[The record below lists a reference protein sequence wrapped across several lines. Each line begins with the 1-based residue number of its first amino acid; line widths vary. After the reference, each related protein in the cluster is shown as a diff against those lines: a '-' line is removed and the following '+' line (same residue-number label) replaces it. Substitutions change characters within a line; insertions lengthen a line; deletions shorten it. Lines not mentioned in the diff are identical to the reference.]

1 MMMMILLFVACST
14 PWVKPVLAHVQPD
27 DAWLLQ
33 LSPEPQ
39 QGSGHGA
46 PMSSIAGIEADYA
59 KIEEEILACFAPLLK
74 HKWCIDELQGS
85 ISTNGKIQVSDACQK
100 MVDSITR
107 EMLV

>member
-1 MMMMILLFVACST
+1 MG
-14 PWVKPVLAHVQPD
+14 QPD

-46 PMSSIAGIEADYA
+46 PMSIAGIEADYA
-59 KIEEEILACFAPLLK
+59 KIEEDILACFAPLLK

-85 ISTNGKIQVSDACQK
+85 ITNGKIQVSDACQE

-107 EMLV
+107 ETCWSKVTPFFEAFTPAPAAAPTYIY